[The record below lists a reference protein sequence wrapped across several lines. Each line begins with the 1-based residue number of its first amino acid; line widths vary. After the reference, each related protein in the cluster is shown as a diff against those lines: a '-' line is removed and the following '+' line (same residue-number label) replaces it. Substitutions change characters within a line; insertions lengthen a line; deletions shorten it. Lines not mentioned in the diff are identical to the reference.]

1 MPTWKQPEHGQF
13 YFWSNPQPDEIGDS
27 AYDFLKLLPGPLH
40 IFLQGWDSSRNRVV
54 TTLLH
59 GNEPSGIHGVFS
71 LLKNGVRPQTDIHIL
86 IPSVDAAKQAPGFI
100 YRMLPH
106 HKDLNR
112 CFREPYEESDQG
124 RLAREIV
131 NIIEAADPEC
141 VIDVHNTSG
150 SSPSFG
156 VTTYMDQQHDAL
168 VSLFTHRMIVTD
180 IKLGA
185 LMELSTDERP
195 IVTIECGGAQDEESH
210 LLAANGLRRFMELD
224 CVLSLKHTD
233 ISLEFFHNPMRLELK
248 EDSDIAYG
256 DHSLQQDGVTLLPDI
271 ENHNFGYVEADVRLG
286 FVSGELANNLKINN
300 PLGEVAITD
309 YFRLDDGVLYPSR
322 RLKLFM
328 VTGNP
333 EIARKDCLLYLV
345 TAEYGSL
352 TT

>member
-1 MPTWKQPEHGQF
+1 MPSWKQAQQGQF
-13 YFWSNPQPDEIGDS
+13 YFWPNPQPGEIGDT
-27 AYDFLKLLPGPLH
+27 AYDFLKLLPGPVH
-40 IFLQGWDSSRNRVV
+40 IFLQGQASSRSRVV

-71 LLKNGVRPQTDIHIL
+71 LLKNGVRPRTDIHIL

-112 CFREPYEESDQG
+112 CFREPFGESEQD
-124 RLAREIV
+124 RLAREMV
-131 NIIEAADPEC
+131 DIIDAANHEC
-141 VIDVHNTSG
+141 VI
-150 SSPSFG
+150 
-156 VTTYMDQQHDAL
+156 
-168 VSLFTHRMIVTD
+168 SLFTHRMIVTD

-185 LMELSTDERP
+185 LMERSTNDRP

-210 LLAANGLRRFMELD
+210 LLAAEGLKRFMELES
-224 CVLSLKHTD
+224 VLSLKHTD
-233 ISLEFFHNPMRLELK
+233 MSLEFFHNPMRLELK
-248 EDSDIAYG
+248 EGSDIAYG
-256 DHSLQQDGVTLLPDI
+256 DHCLLQDGVTLLPDI

-286 FVSGELANNLKINN
+286 FVSGELASNLKINN
-300 PLGEVAITD
+300 PLGDENISD
-309 YFRLDDGVLYPSR
+309 YFRLQDGVLYPSR

-345 TAEYGSL
+345 TAE
-352 TT
+352 

>member
-1 MPTWKQPEHGQF
+1 MPSWKQAQQGQF
-13 YFWSNPQPDEIGDS
+13 YFWPNPQPGEIGDT
-27 AYDFLKLLPGPLH
+27 AYDFLKLLPGPVH
-40 IFLQGWDSSRNRVV
+40 IFLQGQASSRSRVV

-71 LLKNGVRPQTDIHIL
+71 LLKNGVRPRTDIHIL

-112 CFREPYEESDQG
+112 CFREPFGESEQD
-124 RLAREIV
+124 RLAREMV
-131 NIIEAADPEC
+131 DIIDAANPEC

-156 VTTYMDQQHDAL
+156 VTTYMDQRHDAL

-185 LMELSTDERP
+185 LMERSTNDRP

-210 LLAANGLRRFMELD
+210 LLAAEGLKRFMELES
-224 CVLSLKHTD
+224 VLSLKHTD
-233 ISLEFFHNPMRLELK
+233 MSLEFFHNPMRLELK
-248 EDSDIAYG
+248 EGSDIAYG
-256 DHSLQQDGVTLLPDI
+256 DHCLLQDGVTLLPDI

-286 FVSGELANNLKINN
+286 FVSGELASNLKINN
-300 PLGEVAITD
+300 PLGDENISD
-309 YFRLDDGVLYPSR
+309 YFRLQDGVLYPSR

-345 TAEYGSL
+345 TAE
-352 TT
+352 

>member
-1 MPTWKQPEHGQF
+1 MPTWTQAAQGQF
-13 YFWSNPQPDEIGDS
+13 YFWPNPQPDQIGET
-27 AYDFLKLLPGPLH
+27 AYDFLKLLPGPMHL
-40 IFLQGWDSSRNRVV
+40 FLQGKDSTRSRVV

-59 GNEPSGIHGVFS
+59 GNEPSGLHGVFH
-71 LLKNGVRPQTDIHIL
+71 LLKTGVSPQTDIHVL

-112 CFREPYEESDQG
+112 CFREHFEESDQG
-124 RLAREIV
+124 LLAREIAG
-131 NIIEAADPEC
+131 IIDAAKPEC

-185 LMELSTDERP
+185 LMELSTQERP

-210 LLAANGLRRFMELD
+210 LLAADGLKRYMELES
-224 CVLSLKHTD
+224 VLSLKHTD
-233 ISLEFFHNPMRLELK
+233 MSLEFFHNPMRLELK
-248 EDSDIAYG
+248 EGSDIAYG
-256 DHSLQQDGVTLLPDI
+256 DHCLLQDGVTLLPDI
-271 ENHNFGYVEADVRLG
+271 ENHNFGYVDADVRLG
-286 FVSGELANNLKINN
+286 FVSGTLEDNLKINN
-300 PLGEVAITD
+300 PLGDENISD
-309 YFRLDDGVLYPSR
+309 YFRLQGGVLYPSR

-333 EIARKDCLLYLV
+333 EIARKDCLFYLV
-345 TAEYGSL
+345 TDEPD
-352 TT
+352 